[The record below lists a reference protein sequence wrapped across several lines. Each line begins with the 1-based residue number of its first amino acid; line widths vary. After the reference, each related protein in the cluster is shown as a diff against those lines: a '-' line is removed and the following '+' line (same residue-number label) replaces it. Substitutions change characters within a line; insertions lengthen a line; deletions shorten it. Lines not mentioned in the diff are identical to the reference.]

1 MAYTQQQTVFFLS
14 MLSNLAISQ
23 TGTVD
28 YLEQYLAE
36 HIDAHLKAQQGDI
49 GVWTRVW
56 GPAVYQAPRS
66 TVTDNVMYVARS
78 NATPS
83 QYVVCVAGTNFNSVF
98 DILIEDLFVGQQVPW
113 FYGNPPSGAA
123 IAAGTFIGLS
133 VLQILTPGAAMP
145 GAGQGVKDFLKA
157 QASQAIQV
165 ITSGHSLGGAL
176 SPCLALWLL
185 DTQRTWDP
193 QSRATITSEPS
204 AGPTAGNAT
213 FAQYYDG
220 RLGAVTTNIHNSLDI
235 VPHAWNDTD
244 LAALPNLYNPPIV
257 PDAIVNGLVAAA
269 RQLAKNGSYTQI
281 ETGLQLDGTVN
292 TTIVDPK
299 RLAFENYLV
308 QAGYQHIDAYFDLL
322 HVTIGSTA
330 MVVLR
335 EGLGSPAALRVAPAL
350 RARLERRGAIAAG
363 AK

>member
-23 TGTVD
+23 TGSVD
-28 YLEQYLAE
+28 YLEQYAAE
-36 HIDAHLKAQQGDI
+36 HIDAHLKAQQSDI
-49 GVWTRVW
+49 GTWTRVW

-66 TVTDNVMYVARS
+66 TVTDNVMYVARN
-78 NATPS
+78 NATPP
-83 QYVVCVAGTNFNSVF
+83 QYVVCVAGTNFNSAF
-98 DILIEDLFVGQQVPW
+98 DVLIEDLFVGRQVPW
-113 FYGNPPSGAA
+113 FYGHPPSGAA

-133 VLQILTPGAAMP
+133 VLQVLTPGPAMP
-145 GAGQGVKDFLKA
+145 GAGQSLHDFLKG
-157 QASQAIQV
+157 QTSQPIQL

-176 SPCLALWLL
+176 SPCVALWLL

-193 QSRATITSEPS
+193 QSRATISSEPS
-204 AGPTAGNAT
+204 AGPTAGNAA

-220 RLGAVTTNIHNSLDI
+220 RLGPATTNIHNSIDI

-244 LAALPNLYNPPIV
+244 LSELPNLYNPPIA
-257 PDAIVNGLVAAA
+257 PDAVVDGLVAGA
-269 RQLAKNGSYTQI
+269 RKLAEDGRYTQI
-281 ETGLQLDGTVN
+281 ETGLQLDGSVN
-292 TTIVDPK
+292 TSIVDPQ
-299 RLAFENYLV
+299 RLPFENYLV

-335 EGLGSPAALRVAPAL
+335 EGMGSPAALRAAPAL
-350 RARLERRGAIAAG
+350 RARLARRAAIAAG